1 MTSGATKGA
10 RCRRLSRESL
20 SREPHVH
27 GAPWGQVATPWEVS
41 DLLRRSVFP
50 VDVLRTAATFLMDN
64 NRDPGGTVHSPAS
77 SAFGGSGVL
86 LGPFGSSAIFLRRF
100 SLRLPVPLP
109 PAAAVSS
116 SLVLTHV
123 SKPKGGSHEEPSEL
137 PELST
142 SVLGGPRS
150 AQRRERER
158 TWATVSVQRGWVGQG
173 APGPAGAGHA
183 ALSVDRRSVHADA
196 AAPNAAPQRLTRRC
210 GGPRNAAACKSTSR
224 RQTQSC
230 SVQVDAA
237 ARSAAPQRASRL
249 TCLPCPFHCPG
260 SRHWQSRRHRPP

>member
-1 MTSGATKGA
+1 M
-10 RCRRLSRESL
+10 
-20 SREPHVH
+20 
-27 GAPWGQVATPWEVS
+27 ATPWEVS

-64 NRDPGGTVHSPAS
+64 NRDPGGTVHLPAS

-183 ALSVDRRSVHADA
+183 ALSVAPQRPRRRRSAQRSPAASDPTLRRSTQRRSVQVDVAV
-196 AAPNAAPQRLTRRC
+196 PNAELQRASRRR
-210 GGPRNAAACKSTSR
+210 GAQRSAAACKPAHLFAVSVSLPGFTPLAVAPTSA
-224 RQTQSC
+224 TSKMPGC
-230 SVQVDAA
+230 WATSA
-237 ARSAAPQRASRL
+237 ARTVDLTAACKLSAVN
-249 TCLPCPFHCPG
+249 CLFL
-260 SRHWQSRRHRPP
+260 S